1 MKHLLICVFLALSSV
16 SGFPKTAGFPQEDV
30 SQVIVKAKTH
40 VQEEKIDVS
49 DFFIQKVEFK
59 NQYDEYHP
67 QFWEVVF
74 LKVPAVKG
82 GHLIVRVY
90 NDGRVDHAFGE

>member
-1 MKHLLICVFLALSSV
+1 MRTLLLTGLLGLVLTSAFAKT
-16 SGFPKTAGFPQEDV
+16 SGFPEDDISTV
-30 SQVIVKAKTH
+30 VTKAKSYVH
-40 VQEEKIDVS
+40 RAKVDVH

-67 QFWEVVF
+67 QFWEVTF
-74 LKVPAVKG
+74 LKVPYVKG

-90 NDGRVDHAFGE
+90 NDGKIEHVLGE